1 MLVMDNEGK
10 LFDDRRTK
18 DRRKSD
24 VGHDP
29 ERRQNDRRKIDL
41 NKSKKK
47 K

>member
-10 LFDDRRTK
+10 LFDDRRSK
-18 DRRKSD
+18 DRRKND

-29 ERRQNDRRKIDL
+29 ERRKEDRRKSNL
-41 NKSKKK
+41 NETKKK